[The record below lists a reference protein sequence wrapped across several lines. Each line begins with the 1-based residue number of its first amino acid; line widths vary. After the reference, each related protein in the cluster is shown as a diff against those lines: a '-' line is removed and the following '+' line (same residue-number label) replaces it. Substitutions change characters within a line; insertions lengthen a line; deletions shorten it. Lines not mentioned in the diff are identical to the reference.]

1 MLADTLNARLRETLR
16 ARSPLRRRRVLAFAL
31 VVDALRLRNVRFEKK
46 KGPRPIGER
55 PNHPGDVCGGG
66 RRVVDANVDR
76 VGAARQAR
84 HERKWNTGSNDQ
96 SFHTG
101 YPQPAHNL
109 TVRSIS
115 AFTRS
120 HERSCAAILQLV
132 LRVSFTRYRDL
143 PMRRIVS
150 NSLSAR
156 RRNDRSREAAGGP
169 RRSLP
174 EDGLE
179 KVRHSGAVGEPR
191 PRFARQRTFVAR
203 GIWRFVSC
211 LRRMN
216 PSRFALAGRISL
228 HLRLKSRLTKPLGFQ
243 CAQPSFLL
251 EHLHGN
257 SRRLLPRLYPRPL
270 RT

>member
-1 MLADTLNARLRETLR
+1 MSKYGTTGELFATLRDNSKVWVPHERLGRLAASFFPLFLNSSEEEHYKKLLADTLNAGLRETLR

-96 SFHTG
+96 SFYTG

-109 TVRSIS
+109 TVRTIS

-132 LRVSFTRYRDL
+132 LRVSFTRYRDV

-156 RRNDRSREAAGGP
+156 RRNARSREAAGGP

-203 GIWRFVSC
+203 GIWRLVPSTDESVSV
-211 LRRMN
+211 
-216 PSRFALAGRISL
+216 SL
-228 HLRLKSRLTKPLGFQ
+228 
-243 CAQPSFLL
+243 
-251 EHLHGN
+251 
-257 SRRLLPRLYPRPL
+257 
-270 RT
+270 